1 MGFNAY
7 NSGYCKCHRS
17 YTGEKVEYKAKHG
30 KENQMQE
37 LVSLGIPIKE
47 IYIFIFLIKLNI
59 YYIKNYKNFLEGFI
73 IYFLSQLFLK
83 NPVQISI

>member
-30 KENQMQE
+30 KENQIQK

-59 YYIKNYKNFLEGFI
+59 YILYKKLQKFPGRFYYIF
-73 IYFLSQLFLK
+73 S
-83 NPVQISI
+83 